1 VELQIKFGWHIN
13 ANPSSPDFLVPTAL
27 SLKTKQKI
35 KLTRVKYPEH
45 HELKVD
51 GSDQPYHVYD
61 GKVLL
66 YGLLEIAESETAEK
80 AEMEFH
86 VKFQGCNEN
95 ECLPPDLI
103 VMKGKLLLAAKG
115 EMLKKTNLEKWP
127 KPKDKDK
134 SKAKAAETP
143 RGR

>member
-1 VELQIKFGWHIN
+1 MDQ
-13 ANPSSPDFLVPTAL
+13 
-27 SLKTKQKI
+27 TK
-35 KLTRVKYPEH
+35 
-45 HELKVD
+45 
-51 GSDQPYHVYD
+51 PYHVYD

-103 VMKGKLLLAAKG
+103 VMKGRLPIAARG
-115 EMLKKTNLEKWP
+115 ETLKKTNLVKWP
-127 KPKDKDK
+127 KPKDKGKGK
-134 SKAKAAETP
+134 SKADTANKP
-143 RGR
+143 RDR